1 MTADTLEKKIALY
14 EHLRTHGQMPQNEPT
29 GLRRE
34 VYAMVWRALPP
45 AVKADLAKARESFQ
59 TDQYAQIEREAL
71 MSLPPYYQL
80 GAH

>member
-1 MTADTLEKKIALY
+1 MTGDMLEKKIALY
-14 EHLRTHGQMPQNEPT
+14 EHLRTHGQMPQNAPT

-34 VYAMVWRALPP
+34 VYAMVWRALPT

-59 TDQYAQIEREAL
+59 TEQYAQIEREAL
-71 MSLPPYYQL
+71 MSLPPYYQR